1 MQLASETGDISIGA
15 VPPGRAGGTNGRAS
29 ATANIRRSAPS
40 NGQNRMPDTTPIRI
54 LIADDQQ
61 DIIDALR
68 LLLLDEG
75 YEVTPA
81 RSPAEALERLEAT
94 DFDLA
99 ILDLNYTRDTTS
111 GQEGFDLMERIRAL
125 DPTLPVLVMTAWSS
139 VGGAVEAM
147 RRGARDYIEKP
158 WDDDKLLAAA
168 RTQIELR
175 RAVRRNQR
183 LQEANTRLQRGATA
197 PFVGDAPTIVEIR
210 KTIERIAPSEASVL
224 ITGEHGTG
232 KEVVA
237 AWVHAFSDRHGKP
250 LVTMNAG
257 GLAEGIAESE
267 LFGHVKGAFTD
278 ARVDRIGC
286 FEMADEGTLFLDEI
300 ANMPMRL
307 QAKLLRVLQTGEMA
321 RVGSSRVRYVN
332 VRIISATNA
341 DLQGEISGGRFR
353 EDLLYRLNTVVIHL
367 PPLRE
372 RRGDIAALAA
382 HFLGIYS
389 ARYRKTITGF
399 EPEAML
405 AMEAHPWPGNVR
417 ELAHAIERAVLMA
430 DPAAHAI
437 AARTL
442 NLRARSGTSGPESAS
457 ADDLS
462 LEEAERVF
470 IEKVL
475 ARHGGD
481 VRLAAEQLGMSRSAL
496 YRRLQQYGVRE

>member
-1 MQLASETGDISIGA
+1 
-15 VPPGRAGGTNGRAS
+15 
-29 ATANIRRSAPS
+29 
-40 NGQNRMPDTTPIRI
+40 MPETTPVRI

-81 RSPAEALERLEAT
+81 RSPAEALDRLEAA

-111 GQEGFDLMERIRAL
+111 GQEGFDLIERIRSL

-139 VGGAVEAM
+139 VAGAVEAM

-158 WDDDKLLAAA
+158 WDDDRLLAAV
-168 RTQIELR
+168 RTQSELR

-183 LQEANTRLQRGATA
+183 LQEANARLQRGATP
-197 PFVGDAPTIVEIR
+197 PFIGQTPSIVEIR
-210 KTIERIAPSEASVL
+210 QTIERIAPSDASVL

-237 AWVHAFSDRHGKP
+237 AWVHAHSERHAKP

-332 VRIISATNA
+332 VRVISATNA
-341 DLQGEISGGRFR
+341 DLRAEISAGRFR

-367 PPLRE
+367 PPLRD
-372 RRGDIAALAA
+372 RRSDLDALAG
-382 HFLGIYS
+382 HFLAIYS
-389 ARYRKTITGF
+389 TRYRKPLTGF
-399 EPEAML
+399 DADAAALMQG
-405 AMEAHPWPGNVR
+405 HDWPGNVR
-417 ELAHAIERAVLMA
+417 ELAHSIERAVLMA
-430 DPAAHAI
+430 DPAARTI
-437 AARTL
+437 AARHL
-442 NLRARSGTSGPESAS
+442 SLRSRSAGEAPAL
-457 ADDLS
+457 DDLS

-475 ARHGGD
+475 ARHSGD

-496 YRRLQQYGVRE
+496 YRRLQHYGVRE